1 MICAP
6 NCRPLTLPLP
16 PHRSNYA
23 ELDDATLIVGTVLAY
38 SYITMTGANVQGATI
53 SLSAAV
59 TLTGAAVRL
68 PSASALEHHHV
79 PANYSYASSLIYA
92 TPVNMF
98 RASSFAVLGASTLT
112 NVGPS
117 VIYGDCGSYVRNPP
131 GLAPSA
137 CNDAISR
144 FQIISALPLNCS
156 LALRLL
162 VGPLPREQPCAA
174 STTAAP
180 GRLPAHRQILRSYTQ
195 I

>member
-68 PSASALEHHHV
+68 PSQLSSTRLAL
-79 PANYSYASSLIYA
+79 SLYT
-92 TPVNMF
+92 TPVNMLS
-98 RASSFAVLGASTLT
+98 ASSFAILAGSALT
-112 NVGPS
+112 NTVSRHTREVRMYMTPSRALTPTTGPEF
-117 VIYGDCGSYVRNPP
+117 CERK
-131 GLAPSA
+131 
-137 CNDAISR
+137 R
-144 FQIISALPLNCS
+144 
-156 LALRLL
+156 RLL
-162 VGPLPREQPCAA
+162 
-174 STTAAP
+174 SW
-180 GRLPAHRQILRSYTQ
+180 HRR
-195 I
+195 